1 MLIRILHFRCRCFLA
16 KITFNRTCNRTGR
29 CPLHPQ
35 ADLYA
40 GALFIQ
46 RAMKWE
52 GDLGLYVAII
62 ILLLIAALFT
72 IFGGLT
78 AVIWTDAV
86 QTVLMIAG
94 SLVLCIMCE
103 RARVACS
110 VRLRNTG
117 YTRHVHST
125 ICMHFHHPS

>member
-1 MLIRILHFRCRCFLA
+1 MLRLCCVLCR
-16 KITFNRTCNRTGR
+16 
-29 CPLHPQ
+29 Q

-52 GDLGLYVAII
+52 GDLGLYLAII
-62 ILLLIAALFT
+62 VLLLIAALFT

-94 SLVLCIMCE
+94 SLILCVMCE
-103 RARVACS
+103 LTIHADHSSNFVYSFGKSHLAILFPILKGRSKEA
-110 VRLRNTG
+110 TG
-117 YTRHVHST
+117 PY
-125 ICMHFHHPS
+125 P